1 MAKRSWF
8 GGLMGM
14 EQEHHFVMVRDKTFS
29 QVKADLVHAFLSVST
44 TIALLLYLLLFVYLF
59 ILRCVVFIFVCVCF
73 CFVLLGGGEAA
84 CNL

>member
-1 MAKRSWF
+1 
-8 GGLMGM
+8 M

-59 ILRCVVFIFVCVCF
+59 ILRCAVFIFVCVCF
-73 CFVLLGGGEAA
+73 CVVLLGGGRQLVIFRNKSF
-84 CNL
+84 CRSDKSS